1 LVQEHLEGLLEQQS
15 LLDAEGKVE
24 MVNTCD
30 ENTKF
35 FHANG
40 TIKHSKNSIMTLEN
54 RDGGLIT

>member
-1 LVQEHLEGLLEQQS
+1 MQRERLKWLTLG
-15 LLDAEGKVE
+15 
-24 MVNTCD
+24 D